1 MNGQVIK
8 VNAGFY
14 DIESNGEI
22 YRTRARGNLR
32 NLGINPVVGDM
43 VSFDPNGFLNEV
55 YKRRNSLV
63 RPKVANVDQAII
75 ITSLTEPK
83 YSSLLLNKFLAII
96 EFNNIDPVIVFT
108 KSDLTD
114 ETHLEEY
121 RLQGYK
127 SFEISNPDLGGVE
140 KLKPIFKNKLSVFTG
155 QTGAGKSTTINS
167 LANLNIKTQKI
178 SKALGRGKHTTR
190 VVEIIDWFGGK
201 LIDTP
206 GFSSLDFNLTKLE
219 LAHSYYDFRE
229 LSKQC
234 KFRTCIH
241 YKEKI
246 CAVKVAIEEGKISK
260 NRYNDYIKLLG
271 ESSDEKNSS
280 FST

>member
-1 MNGQVIK
+1 MMRGQVIR

-14 DIESNGEI
+14 DIEKDGKE
-22 YRTRARGNLR
+22 YRTRGRGNLR
-32 NLGINPVVGDM
+32 NLGINPVVGDI

-55 YKRRNSLV
+55 HERRNSLI
-63 RPKVANVDQAII
+63 RPKVANVDQAIV
-75 ITSLTEPK
+75 ITSMAEPK

-96 EFNNIDPVIVFT
+96 EYNNIKPIIVFT
-108 KSDLTD
+108 KCDLV
-114 ETHLEEY
+114 EESYLEEY
-121 RLQGYK
+121 KEQGYDV
-127 SFEISNPDLGGVE
+127 FEISNPNKDGIE
-140 KLKPIFKNKLSVFTG
+140 KLKPIFKEKLSVFTG

-167 LANLNIKTQKI
+167 LANLNIKTQEI

-206 GFSSLDFNLTKLE
+206 GFSSLEFTLTKIQ
-219 LAHSYYDFRE
+219 LAHSYADFRE

-241 YKEKI
+241 KEEKI
-246 CAVKVAIEEGKISK
+246 CAVKVAIEEGKVSK
-260 NRYNDYIKLLG
+260 TRYKDYLKLL
-271 ESSDEKNSS
+271 EEASEWEK
-280 FST
+280 